1 MFFMY
6 PFLLCITSLAH
17 FSCFVLFYSHHSHLY
32 HLPLAHSLILKA
44 YASAADPLTLPGRAE
59 YFCEA
64 RTNIL
69 PKFFE
74 GSGLKFCIF
83 LRF

>member
-17 FSCFVLFYSHHSHLY
+17 FSCFVLFYSHNSHLY

-44 YASAADPLTLPGRAE
+44 YASAADPFPSQFSLAPYSPHLRPSVL
-59 YFCEA
+59 A
-64 RTNIL
+64 RIHPNPSFRL
-69 PKFFE
+69 
-74 GSGLKFCIF
+74 
-83 LRF
+83 